1 MKYLALSVSLLA
13 AACQPQ
19 AKPATTTLAKP
30 AVTVVAAQRAPAVE
44 TEAPAPLA
52 DTVAMHLSPLA
63 PPVRDVAAFLAANNL
78 APLWQADFNPDGESH
93 VRPTILDGFYGPEHR
108 HIAFIIDQAQQDSIQ
123 PQLFR
128 VRGRTRYR
136 KSITPFEGT
145 ITVQAVKPMR
155 VFLDLDSAAEAQA
168 RAYSATAR
176 FVLREDTST
185 TGAGTYQGSAL
196 LDFYR
201 LPSGRLDF
209 ARAFPDP
216 QLPTGGGGLLFRGQ
230 WQSRRTGGRKPVAFA
245 YYPQAVLPNTM
256 ADLYIG
262 DRGEN
267 INPKYAGL
275 DWNSIWEND
284 EWWAK
289 SPKPTLSL

>member
-1 MKYLALSVSLLA
+1 MKYLALSASLLA
-13 AACQPQ
+13 VACQPQ
-19 AKPATTTLAKP
+19 AKPSTAARAKP
-30 AVTVVAAQRAPAVE
+30 AVTVVAAQPAPAVE
-44 TEAPAPLA
+44 TLMSAPIA

-63 PPVRDVAAFLAANNL
+63 PPVRDAAAFLAVNNL

-93 VRPTILDGFYGPEHR
+93 VRPAILDGFYGPEHR
-108 HIAFIIDQAQQDSIQ
+108 HIAVIIDRAEQDSIQ

-145 ITVQAVKPMR
+145 ITVQALKPMR
-155 VFLDLDSAAEAQA
+155 IFLDLDSVAQAQA
-168 RAYSATAR
+168 RAYTATAR
-176 FVLREDTST
+176 FVLREDTT
-185 TGAGTYQGSAL
+185 TIGAGTYQGNAL

-209 ARAFPDP
+209 TRTFPDP

-230 WQSRRTGGRKPVAFA
+230 WQSRRTGRRQPVAFA
-245 YYPQAVLPNTM
+245 YYTQAVLPDTM

-289 SPKPTLSL
+289 SPKPKLSL